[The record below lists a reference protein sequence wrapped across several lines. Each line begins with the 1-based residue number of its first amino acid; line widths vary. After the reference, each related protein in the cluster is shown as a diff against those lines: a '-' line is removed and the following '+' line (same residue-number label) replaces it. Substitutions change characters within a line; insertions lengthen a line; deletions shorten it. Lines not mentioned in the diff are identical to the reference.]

1 MSSFVAF
8 LSGADQYGR
17 WVPSE
22 EVTASAYL
30 GGSTVD
36 FSQALF
42 KHPVITIRSTAFWG
56 SVTLIVPPNVAVEQD
71 GSAILGGFGEAGG
84 VWSNHNTVGA
94 SQSAAPVTLRVVGTA
109 LMGRVNAVVN
119 HRAKP
124 AVLLSAEEVER
135 ILREVPPEP
144 STTVQDFMAH
154 AMQAQLQAQQAQQAQ
169 QAALAQAFAQA
180 AAGATNPMTPGMMP
194 PGVAPG
200 VSPGVA
206 PGVAPGMPMTPG
218 VVPMTGVPVGAD
230 PRQALLQGLV
240 TAQAQSGDP
249 RAAVLQQVLNA
260 HTAQA
265 AAQAA
270 YTPQMPLPT
279 APSQTVQGLQGQPVA
294 QPVAAGGLQSMD

>member
-1 MSSFVAF
+1 M
-8 LSGADQYGR
+8 
-17 WVPSE
+17 WMP
-22 EVTASAYL
+22 T
-30 GGSTVD
+30 ST
-36 FSQALF
+36 
-42 KHPVITIRSTAFWG
+42 
-56 SVTLIVPPNVAVEQD
+56 
-71 GSAILGGFGEAGG
+71 
-84 VWSNHNTVGA
+84 
-94 SQSAAPVTLRVVGTA
+94 
-109 LMGRVNAVVN
+109 
-119 HRAKP
+119 RA
-124 AVLLSAEEVER
+124 
-135 ILREVPPEP
+135 
-144 STTVQDFMAH
+144 T
-154 AMQAQLQAQQAQQAQ
+154 QAQLQAQQAQQAQ

-218 VVPMTGVPVGAD
+218 VVPMTPGVPVGAD

-294 QPVAAGGLQSMD
+294 QPVAAGGLQSMDWAVQHVQQWQFREPWSVLQCMALHGTAWHPGLENPFLVLMSARCTCHQPVPAYHLAV

>member
-1 MSSFVAF
+1 
-8 LSGADQYGR
+8 
-17 WVPSE
+17 
-22 EVTASAYL
+22 L

-94 SQSAAPVTLRVVGTA
+94 SQSSAPVTLRVVGTA

-154 AMQAQLQAQQAQQAQ
+154 AMQAQLQAQQVQQAQ
-169 QAALAQAFAQA
+169 QAALAQALAQA

-206 PGVAPGMPMTPG
+206 PGVAPGMPMTP
-218 VVPMTGVPVGAD
+218 GVPVGAD

-265 AAQAA
+265 A
-270 YTPQMPLPT
+270 YTPQMPPPT
-279 APSQTVQGLQGQPVA
+279 APSQTVQGLQGQPA
-294 QPVAAGGLQSMD
+294 QPVAAGLQSMD